1 MRRVS
6 LITAVG
12 LLLSV
17 PAHTCLGGANNGQ
30 LKGICVSP
38 DVDDNADGSP
48 ENPWQSIQ
56 KALDVAQPGTF
67 IYLKGGTYRQKL
79 HLTRSGSEGAPITI
93 KAYDSLPPVIDGGNG
108 RGVLDNPEL
117 AGNIRSMN
125 AFLEMA
131 KKLPRFNSD
140 DGILKVSGSWIV
152 IDGIH
157 LTGSPSSGMYFHSG
171 ASHIVVKNCD
181 VSHCVAPGICVGAEN
196 SPSSDVKVLHNHIF
210 NCSQRSRESISLRT
224 VDGFEVAYNKVE
236 FVIKESIDAKSGC
249 TNGTIHHNHVLNS
262 GHCGI
267 YLDAGYPD
275 RPKEQN
281 IDIYDNIVEN
291 AFGTAICVA
300 AEAGNSIS
308 GVRIYNNLVWTTRED
323 NRGCGIKV
331 SLNSS
336 NTDGWI
342 EDIMIYNN
350 TVYGFKQQGIYVNYP
365 KVRNI
370 RICNNISANTM
381 SAITLKPKVV
391 DPKQVVIDRNLV
403 WGTVLDPG
411 RGAIQADPMFK
422 NVAEG
427 DFTLQEGSP
436 AIDVAYKKFVPSDD
450 ITGQPRPQGRGY
462 DLGAYEYKKSK

>member
-1 MRRVS
+1 MTV
-6 LITAVG
+6 LCLTV
-12 LLLSV
+12 LLGTGVTLS
-17 PAHTCLGGANNGQ
+17 GDNGAPI
-30 LKGICVSP
+30 KEIYVAP
-38 DVDDNADGSP
+38 DGDDTYEGTV
-48 ENPWQSIQ
+48 ERPWRSIQ
-56 KALDVAQPGTF
+56 KALDHAGPGTCV
-67 IYLKGGTYRQKL
+67 YLKGGKYREKL
-79 HLTRSGSEGAPITI
+79 HLSRSGSEGAPIVI
-93 KAYDSLPPVIDGGNG
+93 KAHGTTPPVIDGGNG
-108 RGVLDNPEL
+108 RGVLDDPEL
-117 AGNIRSMN
+117 AGSIRTMKV
-125 AFLEMA
+125 FLEMA

-157 LTGSPSSGMYFHSG
+157 ITGSPSSGMYFFAG
-171 ASHIVVKNCD
+171 ASHIVVQNCD
-181 VSHCVAPGICVGAEN
+181 VSHCVAPGICFGAEN
-196 SPSSDVKVLHNHIF
+196 SPSSDVKVLRNHIF

-249 TNGTIHHNHVLNS
+249 ANGTIHHNHVLNS

-275 RPKEQN
+275 RPEERN
-281 IDIYDNIVEN
+281 IDIFDNIVEN
-291 AFGTAICVA
+291 PFGTAICVA

-308 GVRIYNNLVWTTRED
+308 GVRIYNNLVWTVRED

-331 SLNSS
+331 SLNSK

-342 EDIMIYNN
+342 SDIMIYNN

-370 RICNNISANTM
+370 RICNNISVNTM
-381 SAITLKPKVV
+381 SAITLKDKVV
-391 DPKQVVIDRNLV
+391 DPKEVIIDRNLV
-403 WGTVLDPG
+403 YGTVLNPG
-411 RGAIQADPMFK
+411 RGAIHADPLFN
-422 NVAEG
+422 NVEED
-427 DFTLQEGSP
+427 DFTLKEGSP

-462 DLGAYEYKKSK
+462 DLGAYEYKKVKR